1 MEKPVENGNVLEASS
16 RLRDDAQKLAASV
29 GDFTEQ
35 AKDAL
40 NEVIETRPYVALA
53 GAFAVGYLLA
63 GGLSSRLTR
72 IGLAMAGR
80 YLIANLGG
88 EMLENVRR

>member
-1 MEKPVENGNVLEASS
+1 MATENGQVFEAGS
-16 RLRDDAQKLAASV
+16 RLKDDAKQLAQSV
-29 GDFTEQ
+29 SAFTDQ
-35 AKDAL
+35 AKDQL
-40 NEVIETRPYVALA
+40 DGIMESRPYVAIA

-80 YLIANLGG
+80 YVVANLGS
-88 EMLENVRR
+88 EMLENIRR